1 MASSVLF
8 GKMDNHRDPL
18 QQGTQEMVGNKNAA
32 AVLILLQ
39 QQKCYKYRSLRSK
52 KAAKKLNKLQ
62 LLMR

>member
-32 AVLILLQ
+32 AVLIY
-39 QQKCYKYRSLRSK
+39 CSSISATSIDVC
-52 KAAKKLNKLQ
+52 AAKRQ
-62 LLMR
+62 PRS